1 VVLVVLGLAALIGG
15 AIAIQALG
23 PRVRIGRIIAST
35 PVVTVAEARAAAQ
48 AGRARYVGVRGRIDA
63 EDEFE
68 DAAHRPLVLRRTRFE
83 ARQRGAWRPFEDQ
96 KELVRFELREG
107 LDAIAIDGDRLD
119 RGLVVVPRESVGVA
133 GDLGDRA
140 PADLPPSTPVRVI
153 VEQVS
158 SVDHATAL
166 GVPVADGAGGATL
179 TAGLGRPLV
188 LTTLERP
195 EAIRLLG
202 GGRRRQA
209 LLAGGLLVAGTVL
222 LLAGLLAGAVDL
234 VT

>member
-1 VVLVVLGLAALIGG
+1 
-15 AIAIQALG
+15 
-23 PRVRIGRIIAST
+23 VRIGRILAST
-35 PVVTVAEARAAAQ
+35 PMVSVAEARATAL
-48 AGRARYVGVRGRIDA
+48 AGRQRYVGIQGRIDA

-83 ARQRGAWRPFEDQ
+83 ARHPRGWRAFEDQ
-96 KELVRFELREG
+96 KELVRFEVREG
-107 LDAIAIDGDRLD
+107 LDAIVIDSDRLD
-119 RGLVVVPRESVGVA
+119 HGLVVVPRESAGVA
-133 GDLGDRA
+133 ADLGDRA
-140 PADLPPSTPVRVI
+140 PADLPPTTPVRMI
-153 VEQVS
+153 VEQLS

-166 GVPVADGAGGATL
+166 GVPVADAHGGALL

-202 GGRRRQA
+202 GGRRTRSMTA
-209 LLAGGLLVAGTVL
+209 GVLLAAGAGAILIGLV
-222 LLAGLLAGAVDL
+222 AGAVDL